1 MISQSFVSTSHQ
13 TNNATIGKSI
23 FLQTMLHN
31 VEGAVDS
38 VNFFISHHYWTGYN
52 FQATD
57 SLHVET
63 APPLKGLPD
72 YGALLND
79 TVRIDNGDNLVV
91 AKVMYVP
98 NDTTDSVWVKVA
110 RDQLTQGWVRES
122 TLLERVVPDDPIS
135 KFISYFS
142 DSRFIYAL

>member
-1 MISQSFVSTSHQ
+1 MAACYYSHP
-13 TNNATIGKSI
+13 NKSDHW
-23 FLQTMLHN
+23 LAAN
-31 VEGAVDS
+31 EGAVDS

-110 RDQLTQGWVRES
+110 REIGRAHV
-122 TLLERVVPDDPIS
+122 
-135 KFISYFS
+135 
-142 DSRFIYAL
+142 